1 MPRNSSLALIA
12 LAVLVGCTNLATLQ
26 EPETM
31 PEGDMEL
38 SVGGTFTGYALETTV
53 TETDASG
60 ATVETTE
67 TEDYAVPALL
77 VSGRIGVRERLEVH
91 GNVWLPLGL
100 SVGGK
105 YMLLG
110 DRQQGGFAFSPGL
123 DLSMPVGVTVNDDS
137 FLLFDASVP
146 LHMGYRASPDFAL
159 YWTPKYVL
167 RLWGGDV
174 GHVAGGN
181 LGIGLGNETQFLI
194 EGGAYYDTLAE
205 DMILTGGLAVA
216 FR

>member
-1 MPRNSSLALIA
+1 
-12 LAVLVGCTNLATLQ
+12 
-26 EPETM
+26 M
-31 PEGDMEL
+31 PEGDFEL
-38 SVGGTFTGYALETTV
+38 AVGGTFTGYSLEVTT

-67 TEDYAVPALL
+67 TETFAVPALL
-77 VSGRIGVRERLEVH
+77 VSGRFGVRERLELH
-91 GNVWLPLGL
+91 GNVWLPLGA

-105 YMLLG
+105 YMLVG

-123 DLSMPVGVTVNDDS
+123 DLSMPITVTVNDDS
-137 FLLFDASVP
+137 STLFDAAVP

-167 RLWGGDV
+167 RLWGSEL
-174 GHVAGGN
+174 GHLAGGN
-181 LGIGLGNETQFLI
+181 LGVDLGNETQFLI
-194 EGGAYYDTLAE
+194 EGGAFYDTLSE
-205 DMILTGGLAVA
+205 DVILTGGLAVA